1 MSYIHKPLH
10 QPLSPPSHPLPLL
23 IIIFLLFFI
32 LPRLVK
38 LRKRQPYTKILAI
51 QVWMRRQGQ
60 HECLNFLRERLSI
73 VSRSEEDTRKGF
85 SCRGEVFEE
94 FRIRVQALNMRK
106 KRWKRVIVVSNQL
119 WVPSDVLTKQLWYH
133 TLCMSRSLSCL
144 ARSARVKL

>member
-1 MSYIHKPLH
+1 MTVSYMYMYIYKLVIMSYIQKPLH
-10 QPLSPPSHPLPLL
+10 RPLSPPSRPHLV
-23 IIIFLLFFI
+23 IIFLLFFI

-94 FRIRVQALNMRK
+94 FWIRVQALNMKRK
-106 KRWKRVIVVSNQL
+106 DGKESLWLVINYESRVRYQ
-119 WVPSDVLTKQLWYH
+119 
-133 TLCMSRSLSCL
+133 
-144 ARSARVKL
+144 